1 MVIFNLHNVKNAI
14 CELSESK
21 KVVIK
26 TSIYSFCLLAEMRER
41 AKPQGKPQGRGI
53 SMRQTTHNVPWECL
67 KEKLTPCSCSCLKS
81 FASLIAYHLQNDV

>member
-26 TSIYSFCLLAEMRER
+26 TSIYSFCLLAEMRE
-41 AKPQGKPQGRGI
+41 
-53 SMRQTTHNVPWECL
+53 
-67 KEKLTPCSCSCLKS
+67 
-81 FASLIAYHLQNDV
+81 